1 MRLRIAGVLGLLA
14 IGLAIS
20 GPAWAQPAG
29 AAGAGAT
36 VTGDEVQLDFNDVEI
51 SVVIDTIARLTGKNF
66 IYDDRVRGRVTIVS
80 PTKIT
85 IAEAYA
91 VFESVLQVKGFT
103 TVQAPGG
110 TIKVI
115 PLREAK
121 ESNVETVRG
130 GNAPPDSDRFIT
142 RLIPLRYIDA
152 EAIAETLKPLVSK
165 DASLVAYAPTNTVIL
180 TDAATNISRI
190 LSIVR
195 SIDVETFKEELSVIE
210 LRHADAATL
219 AQQLSEIF
227 GAEVG
232 EGGGGVARL
241 PTRAR
246 RPVQPGIQP
255 GSAELASKG
264 QIRIITDERTNS
276 LVVLASRSRT
286 AEIRDVVLRLDVPVK
301 GGGRIHVYYLKYADA
316 EELANT
322 MSALLSGQPAAKTG
336 GGLSSGIGGGVQS
349 ASLGGANAGAA
360 QALRSSISELAGG
373 VTVTADPPT
382 NSLLIQASQEGFK
395 TLSQVIEQLDIPRPS
410 VLVEAL
416 IMEVDVTDSIDLG
429 FSGLVRITSSGN
441 QYVIGSLTDTVL
453 SSQEG
458 DTTGGVL
465 DDLIAALADNPGS
478 FIGGAAVEAGTTLIQ
493 GLIRASAVVNGTNI
507 LSAPHI
513 LTLDNEEAEI
523 KVGDNIPIISSRV
536 QSAAGIDTTDN
547 NNTNS
552 LATSQNIERQDIG
565 ITLRVT
571 PQISEGD
578 TLRLEIFQEVTAV
591 NEGLTGITGSAQE
604 VGVALS
610 NRKIENV
617 VTVSDEETVVIGGLI
632 DENQQDKEAKVPWLG
647 DIPVFGWLFKSTRD
661 SIQKRNLLV
670 FLTPHIIRNKTQHA
684 QQTVRK
690 REEFWASSEASS
702 QLSDSERAASLERR
716 EEDHAAGIELPDTG
730 DTNPVRSRLEGH
742 RRRYPVELMRDLE
755 ARTEAP
761 ARGSAPEPAA
771 APDAAREP
779 APLGAGDA
787 AGAGALATAAT
798 PLPMPARP
806 EERWGVLAATFADE
820 GAAATTLQQLI
831 DAGLDGALVSEDH
844 QGTLLYEVRLG
855 PYPDQA
861 QAERTAAGVRESF
874 RLAPTVYVEEA
885 VP

>member
-1 MRLRIAGVLGLLA
+1 MRIVGAPGLLALGLL
-14 IGLAIS
+14 LS
-20 GPAWAQPAG
+20 GAGSAQPAPP
-29 AAGAGAT
+29 AAGGVTAT
-36 VTGDEVQLDFNDVEI
+36 DDQVQLDFNDVEL

-85 IAEAYA
+85 VKEAYA

-110 TIKVI
+110 SIKVI

-121 ESNVETVRG
+121 ESNVETVRSETQ
-130 GNAPPDSDRFIT
+130 PPDSDRFIT
-142 RLIPLRYIDA
+142 RLIPLKYIDA

-195 SIDVETFKEELSVIE
+195 SIDVETFKEELSVIA
-210 LRHADAATL
+210 LQHADAATL

-227 GAEVG
+227 GADVAAAG
-232 EGGGGVARL
+232 AGPGAARL
-241 PTRAR
+241 ASRVR
-246 RPVQPGIQP
+246 RPGQPGVQP

-264 QIRIITDERTNS
+264 QVRIITDERTNS
-276 LVVLASRSRT
+276 LIVLASRPRT
-286 AEIRDVVLRLDVPVK
+286 ADIREVVTRLDVPVR

-322 MSALLSGQPAAKTG
+322 LSALLSGQPSAPSP
-336 GGLSSGIGGGVQS
+336 GGLSGGIGS
-349 ASLGGANAGAA
+349 ATFSGAGAGSA
-360 QALRSSISELAGG
+360 QALRSSVSELAGG

-382 NSLLIQASQEGFK
+382 NSLLIQSSQEGFK
-395 TLSQVIEQLDIPRPS
+395 TLSQVIDQLDIPRPQ

-429 FSGLVRITSSGN
+429 FSGLVRITSAGN
-441 QYVIGSLTDTVL
+441 QYVIGSLSDRPLSTEADTDPDDD
-453 SSQEG
+453 E
-458 DTTGGVL
+458 TGGVL
-465 DDLIAALADNPGS
+465 DNLLAALADNPSTFVAAG
-478 FIGGAAVEAGTTLIQ
+478 AVETGSTLIQ
-493 GLIRASAVVNGTNI
+493 GLIRASATVNGTNI

-536 QSAAGIDTTDN
+536 QSAAGIDTTVDED
-547 NNTNS
+547 TTSS

-591 NEGLTGITGSAQE
+591 NEGLTGLTGSADQ

-617 VTVSDEETVVIGGLI
+617 VTVADEETVVIGGLI
-632 DENQQDKEAKVPWLG
+632 DETQSDSESKVPWLG
-647 DIPVFGWLFKSTRD
+647 DVPILGWLFKTTGD
-661 SIQKRNLLV
+661 SILKRNLLV
-670 FLTPHIIRNKTQHA
+670 FLTPHIIRNKAQHA
-684 QQTVRK
+684 QQTIRK
-690 REEFWASSEASS
+690 REEFWASSEAGAS
-702 QLSDSERAASLERR
+702 LSDSERAAAERR
-716 EEDHAAGIELPDTG
+716 LEEDRDAGIALEGLD
-730 DTNPVRSRLEGH
+730 DTNPVRARLEGH
-742 RRRYPVELMRDLE
+742 RKRYPVELMRDLE
-755 ARTEAP
+755 ARDAQDPGAGMPSAATSG
-761 ARGSAPEPAA
+761 ARGATRP
-771 APDAAREP
+771 APDSSP
-779 APLGAGDA
+779 Q
-787 AGAGALATAAT
+787 
-798 PLPMPARP
+798 
-806 EERWGVLAATFADE
+806 RWGVLAAIFADE
-820 GAAATTLQQLI
+820 AAAATALQQLI
-831 DAGLDGALVSEDH
+831 DAGHDGTLVSEDRE
-844 QGTLLYEVRLG
+844 GTLLYELRLG
-855 PYPDQA
+855 PYSDQA
-861 QAERTAAGVRESF
+861 EAESAAASVREAF
-874 RLAPTVYVEEA
+874 RFAPTLYLEE
-885 VP
+885 PSE

>member
-1 MRLRIAGVLGLLA
+1 MRLRTAGALGLLA
-14 IGLAIS
+14 LGLTLA

-36 VTGDEVQLDFNDVEI
+36 VSDGEVQLDFNDVEL

-80 PTKIT
+80 PTKISV
-85 IAEAYA
+85 AEAYA

-110 TIKVI
+110 AIKVI

-130 GNAPPDSDRFIT
+130 GAAPPSSDRFIT

-190 LSIVR
+190 LSIVQ

-210 LRHADAATL
+210 LRHADAGTL

-227 GAEVG
+227 GAEIG
-232 EGGGGVARL
+232 STAAGGVARL

-246 RPVQPGIQP
+246 RPTQAGVQPS
-255 GSAELASKG
+255 SAELATKG
-264 QIRIITDERTNS
+264 QVRIITDERTNS
-276 LVVLASRSRT
+276 LIVLASRPRT
-286 AEIRDVVLRLDVPVK
+286 VEIRDVVARLDVPVK

-322 MSALLSGQPAAKTG
+322 ISALLSGQPAAPAS
-336 GGLSSGIGGGVQS
+336 GGLSPGIGGGAPS
-349 ASLGGANAGAA
+349 AALAGSAGGAA
-360 QALRSSISELAGG
+360 QALRSSVSELAGG

-382 NSLLIQASQEGFK
+382 NALLIQASQEGFN
-395 TLSQVIEQLDIPRPS
+395 TLSQVIAQLDIPRPS

-429 FSGLVRITSSGN
+429 FSGLVRITSAGN
-441 QYVIGSLTDTVL
+441 QYVIGSLTDSVL
-453 SSQEG
+453 ESEEG

-465 DDLIAALADNPGS
+465 DDLIAAVADDPAN
-478 FIGGAAVEAGTTLIQ
+478 FIGAGAVETGSTLIQ
-493 GLIRASAVVNGTNI
+493 GLIRASASVSGTNI

-536 QSAAGIDTTDN
+536 QSAAGIDSTDDDA
-547 NNTNS
+547 TNS

-591 NEGLTGITGSAQE
+591 NESLTGITGSAQE

-617 VTVSDEETVVIGGLI
+617 VTVADEETVVIGGLI
-632 DENQQDKEAKVPWLG
+632 DEQQQDKETKVPWLG
-647 DIPVFGWLFKSTRD
+647 DIPILGWLFKTTGD

-670 FLTPHIIRNKTQHA
+670 FLTPHIIRNKSQHA

-702 QLSDSERAASLERR
+702 QLSDSERAASQRRR
-716 EEDHAAGIELPDTG
+716 EEDAAAGVDLPDTG
-730 DTNPVRSRLEGH
+730 DTNPVRSRLESH
-742 RRRYPVELMRDLE
+742 RKRYPVELMRDLE
-755 ARTEAP
+755 ARGAP
-761 ARGSAPEPAA
+761 AQTPGAASAATLAA
-771 APDAAREP
+771 APP
-779 APLGAGDA
+779 APA
-787 AGAGALATAAT
+787 APG
-798 PLPMPARP
+798 
-806 EERWGVLAATFADE
+806 RWGVLAATYADE
-820 GAAATTLQQLI
+820 GAAAAALQQLI
-831 DAGLDGALVSEDH
+831 DAGHDGALVSEEHD
-844 QGTLLYEVRLG
+844 GTVLYEVRLG
-855 PYPDQA
+855 PYADQA
-861 QAERTAAGVRESF
+861 EAERAAAVVRDGF
-874 RLAPTVYVEEA
+874 RLAPTVYVEEPA
-885 VP
+885 P

>member
-1 MRLRIAGVLGLLA
+1 MRLRIAVALA
-14 IGLAIS
+14 LAAF
-20 GPAWAQPAG
+20 GAGAAAFAQPAAPPSGG
-29 AAGAGAT
+29 AEVKNG
-36 VTGDEVQLDFNDVEI
+36 EVQLDFNDVEL
-51 SVVIDTIARLTGKNF
+51 SVVIDTIARLTNKNF

-80 PTKIT
+80 PTRIT
-85 IAEAYA
+85 VEEAYA

-103 TVQAPGG
+103 TVEAPGG
-110 TIKVI
+110 AIKVI

-130 GNAPPDSDRFIT
+130 EGVPPVSDRFIT

-165 DASLVAYAPTNTVIL
+165 DASLVAYAPTNTIIL

-210 LRHADAATL
+210 LRHADAATM

-227 GAEVG
+227 GAEVADA
-232 EGGGGVARL
+232 GGGGVARL

-246 RPVQPGIQP
+246 RPTQAGVQP
-255 GSAELASKG
+255 GSAEIATKG
-264 QIRIITDERTNS
+264 QVRIITDERTNS
-276 LVVLASRSRT
+276 LIVLASRPRT
-286 AEIRDVVLRLDVPVK
+286 AEIRDVVRRLDVQVP

-322 MSALLSGQPAAKTG
+322 ISALLSGQPAAPTG
-336 GGLSSGIGGGVQS
+336 GGLSPGIGS
-349 ASLGGANAGAA
+349 AQTTLASSQAGAA

-382 NSLLIQASQEGFK
+382 NALLIQASQEGFK
-395 TLSQVIEQLDIPRPS
+395 TLAAVIAQLDIPRPS

-429 FSGLVRITSSGN
+429 FSGLVRITSAGN

-453 SSQEG
+453 ESEED

-465 DDLIAALADNPGS
+465 DNLVAALADNPAN
-478 FIGGAAVEAGTTLIQ
+478 FIGAGAIETGSTLIQ
-493 GLIRASAVVNGTNI
+493 GLIRASATVNGTNI

-536 QSAAGIDTTDN
+536 QSAAGIDTTDDDT
-547 NNTNS
+547 TNS

-591 NEGLTGITGSAQE
+591 NEGLTGITGNAQE

-617 VTVSDEETVVIGGLI
+617 VTVADEETVVIGGLI
-632 DENQQDKEAKVPWLG
+632 DELQQDQESKVPWLG
-647 DIPVFGWLFKSTRD
+647 DIPILGWLFKTTGD

-670 FLTPHIIRNKTQHA
+670 FLTPHIIRNKSQHA
-684 QQTVRK
+684 QQTIRK
-690 REEFWASSEASS
+690 REEFWASSEASA
-702 QLSDSERAASLERR
+702 QMSDSERRASEERLAAAR
-716 EEDHAAGIELPDTG
+716 AAGIDVEGLG
-730 DTNPVRSRLEGH
+730 DINPVRSRLERH
-742 RRRYPVELMRDLE
+742 QRRYPVELMRELE
-755 ARTEAP
+755 EQGRAPRPEGGASTAGAP
-761 ARGSAPEPAA
+761 ASAGPAEEAAPAA
-771 APDAAREP
+771 ASAGSP
-779 APLGAGDA
+779 GA
-787 AGAGALATAAT
+787 
-798 PLPMPARP
+798 
-806 EERWGVLAATFADE
+806 RWGVLAATYGDE
-820 GAAATTLQQLI
+820 GEAATALQQLI
-831 DAGLDGALVSEDH
+831 EAGHDGALVVEEHD
-844 QGTLLYEVRLG
+844 GTLLYEIRLG

-861 QAERTAAGVRESF
+861 AAEVAAAGVRDGF
-874 RLAPTVYVEEA
+874 RLAPTVYVEEPA
-885 VP
+885 P

>member
-1 MRLRIAGVLGLLA
+1 MSRRFAGALALVGLCIGVAWPLR
-14 IGLAIS
+14 
-20 GPAWAQPAG
+20 AQPAPPPAVAPG
-29 AAGAGAT
+29 
-36 VTGDEVQLDFNDVEI
+36 EQVQLDFNDVEL

-85 IAEAYA
+85 VDEAYA

-110 TIKVI
+110 AIKVI

-130 GNAPPDSDRFIT
+130 EGAPPESDRFIT
-142 RLIPLRYIDA
+142 RLITLRYIDA

-165 DASLVAYAPTNTVIL
+165 DASLVSYPPTNTVIL

-210 LRHADAATL
+210 LEHADATTL
-219 AQQLSEIF
+219 AAQLSDIF
-227 GAEVG
+227 GAEVSQASATG
-232 EGGGGVARL
+232 AAARL

-246 RPVQPGIQP
+246 RPGQPGQAP
-255 GSAELASKG
+255 SGAELASKG
-264 QIRIITDERTNS
+264 QVRIITDERTNS
-276 LVVLASRSRT
+276 LIVLASRQRT
-286 AEIRDVVLRLDVPVK
+286 ADIRQVVTRLDVPVR
-301 GGGRIHVYYLKYADA
+301 GGGRIQVYYLKYADA

-322 MSALLSGQPAAKTG
+322 ISALLSGQPTPPST
-336 GGLSSGIGGGVQS
+336 GGLSGGIGS
-349 ASLGGANAGAA
+349 TLGGAGGAA
-360 QALRSSISELAGG
+360 AAAGTAQSLRSSITELAGG

-382 NSLLIQASQEGFK
+382 NSLLIQASQEGFN
-395 TLSQVIEQLDIPRPS
+395 TLAQVIAQLDIPRPQ

-429 FSGLVRITSSGN
+429 FSGLVRITSAGN

-453 SSQEG
+453 
-458 DTTGGVL
+458 TTDEDDVSDDDDDDGGGVL
-465 DDLIAALADNPGS
+465 DNLLAALADNPAN
-478 FIGGAAVEAGTTLIQ
+478 FIGAGAVETGSTLIQ
-493 GLIRASAVVNGTNI
+493 GLIRASATVNGTNI
-507 LSAPHI
+507 LSAPHV

-536 QSAAGIDTTDN
+536 QSAAGIDVTDDDT
-547 NNTNS
+547 TNS

-617 VTVSDEETVVIGGLI
+617 VTVADEETVVIGGLI
-632 DENQQDKEAKVPWLG
+632 DEIQQDQESKVPWLG
-647 DIPVFGWLFKSTRD
+647 DVPILGWLFKTTGD

-670 FLTPHIIRNKTQHA
+670 FLTPHIIRNKSQHA
-684 QQTVRK
+684 LETIRK
-690 REEFWASSEASS
+690 REEFWASSEAGAS
-702 QLSDSERAASLERR
+702 LSDSAREDAERRVEENRAAGL
-716 EEDHAAGIELPDTG
+716 DTDTHADP
-730 DTNPVRSRLEGH
+730 NPVRSQLRDH
-742 RRRYPVELMRDLE
+742 RGRYPVDLMRE
-755 ARTEAP
+755 IESGAQR
-761 ARGSAPEPAA
+761 SAPSGGGGT
-771 APDAAREP
+771 APVVASNQ
-779 APLGAGDA
+779 
-787 AGAGALATAAT
+787 
-798 PLPMPARP
+798 
-806 EERWGVLAATFADE
+806 RWGVLAATFADE
-820 GAAATTLQQLI
+820 GAAAAALQQLMA
-831 DAGLDGALVSEDH
+831 AGHDGALVSEERE
-844 QGTLLYEVRLG
+844 GTLLYEVQLG
-855 PYPDQA
+855 PFA
-861 QAERTAAGVRESF
+861 SRAEAERTAQGVRDAF
-874 RLAPTVYVEEA
+874 QFAPSVFVEEA
-885 VP
+885 SE

>member
-1 MRLRIAGVLGLLA
+1 MSRRIAGALALLGL
-14 IGLAIS
+14 GLAFAA
-20 GPAWAQPAG
+20 PLWAQ
-29 AAGAGAT
+29 AAPPEAVAPG
-36 VTGDEVQLDFNDVEI
+36 EQVQLDFNDVEL

-85 IAEAYA
+85 VDEAYA

-103 TVQAPGG
+103 TVQGPGG
-110 TIKVI
+110 AIKVI

-130 GNAPPDSDRFIT
+130 EAAPPASDRFIT

-210 LRHADAATL
+210 LQHADATTM

-227 GAEVG
+227 GAEVAEATAPG
-232 EGGGGVARL
+232 AQRL

-246 RPVQPGIQP
+246 RPGQAAVQPSG
-255 GSAELASKG
+255 AELATKG
-264 QIRIITDERTNS
+264 LVRIITDERTNS
-276 LVVLASRSRT
+276 LIVLASRQRT
-286 AEIRDVVLRLDVPVK
+286 GEIREVVAKLDVPVR
-301 GGGRIHVYYLKYADA
+301 GGGRIQVYYLKHADA

-322 MSALLSGQPAAKTG
+322 ISALLSGQPAPVATG
-336 GGLSSGIGGGVQS
+336 GLTGGIGS
-349 ASLGGANAGAA
+349 TLGGAGAA
-360 QALRSSISELAGG
+360 AAGGTAQTLRSSITELAGG

-382 NSLLIQASQEGFK
+382 NSLLIQASQEGYN
-395 TLSQVIEQLDIPRPS
+395 TLSQVIAQLDIPRPQ

-429 FSGLVRITSSGN
+429 FSGLVRITTDDDN
-441 QYVIGSLTDTVL
+441 YVIGSLTDTVL
-453 SSQEG
+453 GSDEDDGAG
-458 DTTGGVL
+458 DDDDDDGGGVL
-465 DDLIAALADNPGS
+465 DNLLAAIADNS
-478 FIGGAAVEAGTTLIQ
+478 SNFLGGAAVETGGTLIQ
-493 GLIRASAVVNGTNI
+493 GLIRASATVNGTNI

-536 QSAAGIDTTDN
+536 QSASGITTVGEDDTDA
-547 NNTNS
+547 S

-617 VTVSDEETVVIGGLI
+617 VTVADEETVVIGGLI
-632 DENQQDKEAKVPWLG
+632 DELQQDQESKVPWLG
-647 DIPVFGWLFKSTRD
+647 DIPILGWLFKTTGD

-670 FLTPHIIRNKTQHA
+670 FLTPHIIRNKAQHA
-684 QQTVRK
+684 RETIRK
-690 REEFWASSEASS
+690 REEFWASSEAGAS
-702 QLSDSERAASLERR
+702 LSDSARADAEQRLE
-716 EEDHAAGIELPDTG
+716 ENQAAGLDVGPQAES
-730 DTNPVRSRLEGH
+730 NPVRSRLQGH
-742 RRRYPVELMRDLE
+742 RERYPVELMREIENESL
-755 ARTEAP
+755 RRQGGGGAP
-761 ARGSAPEPAA
+761 PVAA
-771 APDAAREP
+771 S
-779 APLGAGDA
+779 GA
-787 AGAGALATAAT
+787 
-798 PLPMPARP
+798 
-806 EERWGVLAATFADE
+806 RWGVLAATFADE
-820 GAAATTLQQLI
+820 GAAAAALQQLI
-831 DAGLDGALVSEDH
+831 EAGHDGVLVAEERE
-844 QGTLLYEVRLG
+844 GTLLYEVRLG
-855 PYPDQA
+855 PYASQDE
-861 QAERTAAGVRESF
+861 AERSAQGVRDAF
-874 RLAPTVYVEEA
+874 QFAPSVFVEDARE
-885 VP
+885 

>member
-1 MRLRIAGVLGLLA
+1 MRLRIAGALGLLA
-14 IGLAIS
+14 LGLALT
-20 GPAWAQPAG
+20 GPARAQPAAPP
-29 AAGAGAT
+29 AAGPTAT
-36 VTGDEVQLDFNDVEI
+36 DDQVQLDFNDVEL

-85 IAEAYA
+85 VAEAYA

-103 TVQAPGG
+103 TVQGPGG
-110 TIKVI
+110 AIKVI

-130 GNAPPDSDRFIT
+130 GTAPPESDRFIT

-210 LRHADAATL
+210 LRHADAATM

-227 GAEVG
+227 GAD
-232 EGGGGVARL
+232 VADAAAGASRL

-246 RPVQPGIQP
+246 RPTQAGVQP
-255 GSAELASKG
+255 GSAELATKG
-264 QIRIITDERTNS
+264 QVRIITDERTNA
-276 LVVLASRSRT
+276 LIVLASRQRT
-286 AEIRDVVLRLDVPVK
+286 AEIREVVYRLDVPVK

-322 MSALLSGQPAAKTG
+322 ISALLSGQPAAPTG
-336 GGLSSGIGGGVQS
+336 GGLSAGIGAQTT
-349 ASLGGANAGAA
+349 LGGASAGAA

-382 NSLLIQASQEGFK
+382 NSLLIQASQEGFS
-395 TLSQVIEQLDIPRPS
+395 TLSQVIAQLDIPRPS

-416 IMEVDVTDSIDLG
+416 VMEVDVTDSIDLG
-429 FSGLVRITSSGN
+429 FSGLARITQGDGDN
-441 QYVIGSLTDTVL
+441 FVIGSLTDTVL
-453 SSQEG
+453 GSEEG

-465 DDLIAALADNPGS
+465 DDLVAALAENS
-478 FIGGAAVEAGTTLIQ
+478 ANFVGGAAIQSGTTLIQ

-536 QSAAGIDTTDN
+536 QSAAGIDTTDDDA
-547 NNTNS
+547 TNS

-591 NEGLTGITGSAQE
+591 NEALTGVTGSAQE

-617 VTVSDEETVVIGGLI
+617 VTVADEETVVIGGLI
-632 DENQQDKEAKVPWLG
+632 DETQQDTESKVPWLG
-647 DIPVFGWLFKSTRD
+647 DVPILGWLFKTTGDR
-661 SIQKRNLLV
+661 IQKRNLLV
-670 FLTPHIIRNKTQHA
+670 FLTPHIIRNKAQHA
-684 QQTVRK
+684 QQTIRK
-690 REEFWASSEASS
+690 REEFWASSEASG
-702 QLSDSERAASLERR
+702 QMSDSEREASQQRL
-716 EEDHAAGIELPDTG
+716 EEDRAAGIELDAA
-730 DTNPVRSRLEGH
+730 DDSNPVRSRLESH
-742 RRRYPVELMRDLE
+742 RKRYPIELMRDLE
-755 ARTEAP
+755 ARGAEAP
-761 ARGSAPEPAA
+761 GAGAPAA
-771 APDAAREP
+771 ATT
-779 APLGAGDA
+779 
-787 AGAGALATAAT
+787 GALATAAANDPP
-798 PLPMPARP
+798 PLGH
-806 EERWGVLAATFADE
+806 ERWGVLAATFADE
-820 GAAATTLQQLI
+820 GAAATALQQLI
-831 DAGLDGALVSEDH
+831 DAGHDGALVSEEH
-844 QGTLLYEVRLG
+844 EGTLLYEVRLG
-855 PYPDQA
+855 PYADQA
-861 QAERTAAGVRESF
+861 EAERTADGVRETF
-874 RLAPTVYVEEA
+874 RFAPTIYVEDASE
-885 VP
+885 

>member
-1 MRLRIAGVLGLLA
+1 MRLRIAVALALAAFGAGVA
-14 IGLAIS
+14 AS
-20 GPAWAQPAG
+20 AQPAAAPPPGG
-29 AAGAGAT
+29 AAEVGSG
-36 VTGDEVQLDFNDVEI
+36 EVQLDFNDVEL

-80 PTKIT
+80 PTRIT
-85 IAEAYA
+85 VKEAYA

-103 TVQAPGG
+103 TVEAPGG
-110 TIKVI
+110 AIKVI

-130 GNAPPDSDRFIT
+130 EGATPATDRFIT

-210 LRHADAATL
+210 LRHADAATM

-227 GAEVG
+227 GAEVADAAA
-232 EGGGGVARL
+232 GGVARL

-246 RPVQPGIQP
+246 RPTQAGVQA
-255 GSAELASKG
+255 GSAEIATKG
-264 QIRIITDERTNS
+264 QVRIITDERTNS
-276 LVVLASRSRT
+276 LIVLASRTRT
-286 AEIRDVVLRLDVPVK
+286 AEIRDVVRRLDVQVP

-322 MSALLSGQPAAKTG
+322 ISALLSGQPAAPTT
-336 GGLSSGIGGGVQS
+336 GGLSGGVGS
-349 ASLGGANAGAA
+349 AQTQLASSQAGAA

-382 NSLLIQASQEGFK
+382 NALLIQASQEGFK
-395 TLSQVIEQLDIPRPS
+395 TLSQVIAQLDIPRPS

-429 FSGLVRITSSGN
+429 FSGLVRITSAGN
-441 QYVIGSLTDTVL
+441 QYVIGSLTDQVL
-453 SSQEG
+453 TSEEG
-458 DTTGGVL
+458 ETTGGVL
-465 DDLIAALADNPGS
+465 DDLVSALADNPANFVGAGAIETGS
-478 FIGGAAVEAGTTLIQ
+478 TLIQ
-493 GLIRASAVVNGTNI
+493 GLIRASATVNGTNI

-536 QSAAGIDTTDN
+536 QSAAGIDTNVDDDT
-547 NNTNS
+547 TNS

-632 DENQQDKEAKVPWLG
+632 DELQQDQETKVPWLG
-647 DIPVFGWLFKSTRD
+647 DVPILGWLFKTTGD

-670 FLTPHIIRNKTQHA
+670 FLTPHIIRNKAQHA
-684 QQTVRK
+684 QQTIRK
-690 REEFWASSEASS
+690 REEFWASSEASA
-702 QLSDSERAASLERR
+702 QMSDSERNKSEERL
-716 EEDHAAGIELPDTG
+716 EEDRAAGLDLDGVG
-730 DTNPVRSRLEGH
+730 DTNPVRARLERH
-742 RRRYPVELMRDLE
+742 RRRYPVELMRELEEQGRALGSEPGGPAGAIAVSPTLE
-755 ARTEAP
+755 A
-761 ARGSAPEPAA
+761 PAA
-771 APDAAREP
+771 APDQ
-779 APLGAGDA
+779 
-787 AGAGALATAAT
+787 
-798 PLPMPARP
+798 
-806 EERWGVLAATFADE
+806 RWGVLAATFGDE
-820 GAAATTLQQLI
+820 GEAAATLQQLI
-831 DAGLDGALVSEDH
+831 EAGHDGALVVEEHD
-844 QGTLLYEVRLG
+844 GTLLYEVRLG
-855 PYPDQA
+855 PYADQA
-861 QAERTAAGVRESF
+861 AADLAAEGVRGAF
-874 RLAPTVYVEEA
+874 RLAPTVYVEEPA
-885 VP
+885 P